1 MTRQIITTTHHI
13 VPKSRNG
20 SNIRA
25 NKTELDERVH
35 IALHRIFSNMTP
47 VEQLDKLMKINSS
60 ALTEEFKN
68 DVHRI
73 LNTGK
78 MENDYVYRKG
88 ILVPKNKLY
97 E

>member
-47 VEQLDKLMKINSS
+47 TEQIKKLIMINST
-60 ALTEEFKN
+60 ALTAEFKA
-68 DVHRI
+68 DVDRI
-73 LNTGK
+73 LSTDD
-78 MENDYVYRKG
+78 EYVYKRG
-88 ILVPKNKLY
+88 VLVPRKFSCQK
-97 E
+97 

>member
-47 VEQLDKLMKINSS
+47 TEQIKKLIMINST
-60 ALTEEFKN
+60 ALTAEFKA
-68 DVHRI
+68 DVDRI
-73 LNTGK
+73 LSTDD
-78 MENDYVYRKG
+78 EYVYKRG
-88 ILVPKNKLY
+88 VLVPRNRSH